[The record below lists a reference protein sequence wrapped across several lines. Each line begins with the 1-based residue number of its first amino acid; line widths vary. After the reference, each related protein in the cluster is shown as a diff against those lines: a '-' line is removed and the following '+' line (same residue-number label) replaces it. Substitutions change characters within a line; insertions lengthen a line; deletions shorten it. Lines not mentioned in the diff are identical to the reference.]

1 MSALQRFVSLA
12 LCAAALLVLPA
23 CEPKLPAM
31 TPEETERMTPL
42 LSKMVTRCV
51 GRYLLDVPEAL
62 ELNPVMWVKIEDVD
76 FKTARMSRT
85 VFDVT
90 VEQRQKWLAEQ
101 TLYGKPTRTLNAT
114 LPLLGGA
121 GVVFDRAKSGA
132 SNYYREFELRGYR
145 DGVAFEMTVGH
156 VNGNLDDRDPDP
168 TDNTGPTQLA
178 KLLELWARISARRD
192 DQMATGQGLCIP
204 NGFISGAPTDQ
215 EELMTYYSV
224 KSADNGQI
232 DFEQFSTIG
241 PEKETLLGRSS
252 EMKKR
257 QAARNG
263 RLIRSGVRAS
273 EGLGQ
278 EFEEWLEML
287 PRRESGTTTF
297 NFISEMNSRIGRAK
311 APLVRVAMH
320 AGRPIARPEES
331 LDAEASRP
339 PITKPIFSEAEML
352 ALWDA
357 VLPTLRKRP
366 GAF

>member
-1 MSALQRFVSLA
+1 
-12 LCAAALLVLPA
+12 
-23 CEPKLPAM
+23 
-31 TPEETERMTPL
+31 
-42 LSKMVTRCV
+42 
-51 GRYLLDVPEAL
+51 
-62 ELNPVMWVKIEDVD
+62 
-76 FKTARMSRT
+76 
-85 VFDVT
+85 
-90 VEQRQKWLAEQ
+90 
-101 TLYGKPTRTLNAT
+101 
-114 LPLLGGA
+114 
-121 GVVFDRAKSGA
+121 
-132 SNYYREFELRGYR
+132 
-145 DGVAFEMTVGH
+145 
-156 VNGNLDDRDPDP
+156 
-168 TDNTGPTQLA
+168 
-178 KLLELWARISARRD
+178 
-192 DQMATGQGLCIP
+192 
-204 NGFISGAPTDQ
+204 
-215 EELMTYYSV
+215 
-224 KSADNGQI
+224 
-232 DFEQFSTIG
+232 
-241 PEKETLLGRSS
+241 
-252 EMKKR
+252 MKKR